1 MQNGKEGI
9 INKIS
14 IIARS
19 ERFLD
24 SVARMVDFATNR
36 TEWISNG
43 KKICSSNRGEMQKS
57 GCKCISL
64 SLPALWGQWRKET
77 RRKTRIFR

>member
-36 TEWISNG
+36 TEWISSG
-43 KKICSSNRGEMQKS
+43 EKICSSNRGEMQKS

-64 SLPALWGQWRKET
+64 SPCIVGTMEKGDTEKDAHL
-77 RRKTRIFR
+77 